1 MNRKYIE
8 DFYKRVEEEGSH
20 KVYSL
25 FLPMLLLTKQTYY
38 DSEFHYKDNY
48 ELLNS
53 EVDVLAALYFNSEE
67 HTLSP
72 TELYSA
78 IIFSSGGM
86 TKVLKKLEAR
96 ELIIRKNCE
105 KDKRKVLVSLTKAGE
120 EVVLSCV
127 ETTDKRLEEVYSVLD
142 EKEKVFLKDVLKKLI
157 FSNL

>member
-8 DFYKRVEEEGSH
+8 DFYKRVEEENSR
-20 KVYSL
+20 KIYSL

-38 DSEFHYKDNY
+38 NGESHYKENY
-48 ELLNS
+48 DLLNS
-53 EVDVLAALYFNSEE
+53 EVDVLAALYFNSED

-86 TKVLKKLEAR
+86 TKVLKKLEER
-96 ELIIRKNCE
+96 KLIKRISCQ
-105 KDKRKVLVSLTKAGE
+105 KDKRKVLVSLTKDGE

-127 ETTDKRLEEVYSVLD
+127 ETTAKRLEDVYSILD
-142 EKEKVFLKDVLKKLI
+142 EKERVFLKDILKKLI

>member
-8 DFYKRVEEEGSH
+8 DFYKRVEEEKGR

-38 DSEFHYKDNY
+38 DGETYYKECYD
-48 ELLNS
+48 LLNS
-53 EVDVLAALYFNSEE
+53 EVDVLAALYFNSEN

-86 TKVLKKLEAR
+86 TKVLKKLEER
-96 ELIIRKNCE
+96 KLIKRISCE
-105 KDKRKVLVSLTKAGE
+105 KDKRKVLVSLTKVGE
-120 EVVLSCV
+120 EIVLSCV
-127 ETTDKRLEEVYSVLD
+127 NTTAERLEKVYSILND
-142 EKEKVFLKDVLKKLI
+142 KEKIFLKDILKKLI
-157 FSNL
+157 FSNI